1 MRFLKQKGFSMPK
14 IYPFKAFRY
23 SGSSK
28 KIARLVCPP
37 YDVIGASLERN
48 LRKIK
53 NNAIQVELP
62 QGRDLD
68 KYANAKKIWQAWVKE
83 KVVQQD
89 QKSSF
94 YIYEQIFNKNGKSAS
109 RKGFFCELEVEKP
122 GEGSVLRHELT
133 LSKPKEDRLNLLK
146 ALQMNTSSIFG
157 MFKDPMQKVGKILN
171 DFSKKNSLIEFKDK
185 DQVCN
190 RIWALTEMDLQNVFQ
205 ETLKKSPVLIADG
218 HHRYETAWNYSQAEK
233 QLAGS
238 KRTLFYLCSMED
250 EGLLIYPTHR
260 VLAPKGEGGKVIFKR
275 LLERLNSLKDVF
287 WVKPASE
294 ESAKDFSFILSYGR
308 EKFSVG
314 IHSLSALKN
323 LFPNKSGPYLK
334 FPLVHLHS
342 VFLPQ
347 KKKEDFIYTH
357 QEKEAL
363 QIAKKLDSVAL
374 LTPPVSSKEL
384 YQIVSQGE
392 LMPQK
397 STYFYPKLLTGLV
410 FRSL

>member
-1 MRFLKQKGFSMPK
+1 MRFLKPKGFFMPK

-23 SGSSK
+23 SGTSK
-28 KIARLVCPP
+28 EVAQLVCPP
-37 YDVIGASLERN
+37 YDVIGSSLEKN

-62 QGRDLD
+62 QGTDLD
-68 KYANAKKIWQAWVKE
+68 KYENAKKIWQDWVK
-83 KVVQQD
+83 KMVVQQD
-89 QKSSF
+89 QESSF
-94 YIYEQIFNKNGKSAS
+94 YVYEQIFKKDGKAAS

-157 MFKDPMQKVGKILN
+157 MFKDPNQNVGKILT
-171 DFSKKNSLIEFKDK
+171 DFSKKNPLVEFKDK
-185 DQVCN
+185 DQVLHK
-190 RIWALTEMDLQNVFQ
+190 IWALRDIKLQNVFQ
-205 ETLKKSPVLIADG
+205 KTLQKSPVLIADG
-218 HHRYETAWNYSQAEK
+218 HHRYETAWNYSQIKKE
-233 QLAGS
+233 LVGS
-238 KRTLFYLCSMED
+238 KRILFYLCPMED
-250 EGLLIYPTHR
+250 KGLLIYPTHR
-260 VLAPKGEGGKVIFKR
+260 ILMPQGQGGKVLFKQ
-275 LLERLNSLKDVF
+275 LLEQLNSLKEFF
-287 WVKPASE
+287 WLKPALKKP
-294 ESAKDFSFILSYGR
+294 AKDYSFILSYGG
-308 EKFSVG
+308 EKFAAG

-323 LFPNKSGPYLK
+323 LLPDKSEAYLQL
-334 FPLVHLHS
+334 PLVHLHT
-342 VFLPQ
+342 VFLSE

-357 QEKEAL
+357 DEKEAL

-374 LTPPVSSKEL
+374 LVPPSSTQEL